1 MKNKTARSEWNI
13 NANPLQYAG
22 RITYS
27 PLNILMNPAT
37 GTKNERW
44 RITMK
49 NALFSEVFAEVR
61 KKRPLIHHITNYVTA
76 NDCANITISAGASPV
91 MADAPEEVCEM
102 AGIAGALV
110 LNIGTL
116 TKDQVESMILA
127 GGVAND
133 RQIPV
138 VLDPVG
144 AGATRFRTR
153 TALRLM
159 NEVKIT
165 ILKGN
170 AGEIGI
176 LAGAEARVRGVDS
189 CGMIGD
195 PATIARKLADESGIT
210 VVVSGATDIVTD
222 GKRVLLVGNGHPLM
236 GSISGT
242 GCMAASMTGAFA
254 AVSDD
259 PVIASAAALA
269 TFGVAGEKAAV
280 YAHGPYSFRT
290 ALFDELA
297 ALTMEELE
305 SCARI
310 RTQ

>member
-1 MKNKTARSEWNI
+1 MKNTLFSGIFADVRTK
-13 NANPLQYAG
+13 NPL
-22 RITYS
+22 
-27 PLNILMNPAT
+27 
-37 GTKNERW
+37 
-44 RITMK
+44 
-49 NALFSEVFAEVR
+49 V
-61 KKRPLIHHITNYVTA
+61 HHITNYVTV

-102 AGIAGALV
+102 AGVASALV

-116 TKDQVESMILA
+116 NKGQVESMILA
-127 GGVAND
+127 GGMAND

-138 VLDPVG
+138 ILDPVG

-159 NEVKIT
+159 DEVKIT

-170 AGEIGI
+170 AGEIGV
-176 LAGAEARVRGVDS
+176 LAGADASVRGVDS
-189 CGMIGD
+189 CGIIGD
-195 PATIARKLADESGIT
+195 PATIARKLADASGFT

-236 GSISGT
+236 GRISGT
-242 GCMAASMTGAFA
+242 GCMAASLTGAFA

-269 TFGVAGEKAAV
+269 TFGVAGEKAAA
-280 YAHGPYSFRT
+280 YTHGPYSFRT

-297 ALTMEELE
+297 ALTPEELQ
-305 SCARI
+305 SCARV